1 LTEDGRP
8 AAEAAGRHRKHLRLE
23 GDYMLCPK
31 CGNERILVAKKF
43 SINDQAD
50 MRVRL
55 CKDCQHV
62 WVTKET
68 IVYDESAET
77 LACINNQARTITAKN
92 GQISAYDLR
101 SSADVKK

>member
-1 LTEDGRP
+1 V
-8 AAEAAGRHRKHLRLE
+8 AGLNGGLVKFVKLE
-23 GDYMLCPK
+23 GYSMLCPK

-68 IVYDESAET
+68 IVYDESAKA
-77 LACINNQARTITAKN
+77 LACMDSQARTNTVKN
-92 GQISAYDLR
+92 DQIRAYDLR